1 MTWKD
6 ILKVKRTTKL
16 LNAKKVKEYIDKR
29 MAKYPDSP
37 PSKKSIAN
45 ALNMSLD
52 DVEEAYEIMEG
63 EYEDLPTRLQKFCE
77 MHRNDP
83 EPIPI
88 PMKEEESFEKKLF
101 GNQKKIAEQAPPKNK
116 IDGKDLKVLQ
126 AKKKLKSR
134 ARSVFTKR

>member
-1 MTWKD
+1 MTWQD
-6 ILKVKRTTKL
+6 ILKVKRTTRL

-29 MAKYPDSP
+29 MKRYPDSP
-37 PSKKSIAN
+37 PSNQSIAR

-52 DVEEAYEIMEG
+52 DVEEVVDYLEEG
-63 EYEDLPTRLQKFCE
+63 YDDLPTRLQKYCE

-88 PMKEEESFEKKLF
+88 PMKEKEGFEKKLF
-101 GNQKKIAEQAPPKNK
+101 GNQKKMAEQAPPKNE
-116 IDGKDLKVLQ
+116 IDEKDFKTLQ
-126 AKKKLKSR
+126 AKKKSR